1 MRRAAALFLAL
12 AAMMAAPACA
22 TPPPAEPAMTEPA
35 MTAPATHTFTSFD
48 GTQIS
53 YQTLGEGPPV
63 LLLHGFS
70 GNAEINWFGPG
81 IAQKIAAAGYTVIA
95 PDLRGHGASPFV
107 APEASWPRDAI
118 ARDQIALMK
127 HLGQKPHGVVGYSMG
142 SLSAL
147 RYQLLSR
154 EAGRLILGGIGD
166 SAADET
172 NTDRNTAFRA
182 ALDAAIRGED
192 TPAAKAML
200 ARAKA
205 TGGSLEGYRGALSS
219 RLYTGR
225 DLLETF
231 DLPVLVLTG
240 KDDLDNGSGPKL
252 AEIIP
257 GAEYVELSGNH
268 LTAVG
273 DPALPE
279 AIIAFLNAGR

>member
-1 MRRAAALFLAL
+1 
-12 AAMMAAPACA
+12 
-22 TPPPAEPAMTEPA
+22 
-35 MTAPATHTFTSFD
+35 MTAPATHTFASFD
-48 GTQIS
+48 GTPIS

-63 LLLHGFS
+63 LMLHGFS
-70 GNAEINWFGPG
+70 GNAQINWFGPG

-95 PDLRGHGASPFV
+95 PDLRGHGASPFT
-107 APEASWPRDAI
+107 APEAGWPRDAI

-127 HLGQKPHGVVGYSMG
+127 HLKQKPYAVVGYSMG

-147 RYQLLSR
+147 RYHLLSR
-154 EAGRLILGGIGD
+154 DGGRLILGGIGD

-182 ALDAAIRGED
+182 ALDAAIAGED
-192 TPAAKAML
+192 TPAAKAMQ

-240 KDDLDNGSGPKL
+240 NEDLDNGSGPKL

-257 GAEYVELSGNH
+257 GAEYIELTGTH

-279 AIIAFLNAGR
+279 AIITFLNAGR